1 MTLRENDARQTT
13 GDPGS
18 KRRAA
23 AALFGS
29 LAVLVFAS
37 CVYDSNNR
45 CGPHQVLK
53 FDSIEVCACDEH
65 SVGSAAN
72 GCVPCGT
79 NEVVG
84 PTGCECAAGY
94 GKSSPTDPCTL
105 GVIADAGAPID
116 QGDADTLPAQVVAC
130 TSDADCTGGS
140 ACDLKVSPSICRK
153 PPVGLGKTCSASS
166 DCAGTEATFCD
177 TVVTKACAVEGCS
190 LAPDNCFPGYV
201 CCDLSK
207 YGIPTKLCA
216 LGQCL

>member
-1 MTLRENDARQTT
+1 MMWREIDARHTT

-18 KRRAA
+18 RRRAA

-29 LAVLVFAS
+29 LAVLAFAS

-53 FDSIEVCACDEH
+53 TDPSEQCVCDEH
-65 SVGSAAN
+65 SVGTAD

-84 PTGCECAAGY
+84 ATGCECAAGF
-94 GKSSPTDPCTL
+94 GKSSLDEPCTL
-105 GVIADAGAPID
+105 GAIADAGSPND
-116 QGDADTLPAQVVAC
+116 QGDAGTPAAQAVAC
-130 TSDADCTGGS
+130 TSDADCTGA
-140 ACDLKVSPSICRK
+140 ACDSKVTPSVCRT
-153 PPVGLGKTCSASS
+153 PPVGLGKTCSTSS

-207 YGIPTKLCA
+207 YGISTKLCA